1 MGASV
6 SDASASDTNVSASD
20 AKVTAIKKSGSKNF
34 SVVNHSVPRT
44 DGIVKVTGS
53 ATYASDIT
61 LERMA
66 WAKLLRSPFAHAR
79 ILSIDASEAKRQPGV
94 IDVLTG
100 DDLGP
105 LHPYY
110 GHAVKDHPPLAIG
123 KVRFVGEPV
132 AAVIAVDE
140 LSAQEA
146 LDKIKVHYEELTPV
160 LGVDAALA
168 PGAVLVHGMD
178 YIGGAFRGFDDFPGG
193 KENICQAV
201 HVEWGDVDAA
211 FASAA
216 HIAEG
221 EYYFPMIYAYA
232 MEPYVAVADYDSRG
246 QLTVYSSAQHPFMV
260 RHDLAEV
267 FDLPLNSVRVVVPY
281 VGGGYGSKSY
291 TKIEPLTAACS
302 WKVSRPVKLQL
313 SVEEAFLT
321 TRSDDAR
328 VRIRT
333 AVDRDGKLI
342 AKQATVHLD
351 TGAYAENSPMVC
363 RKAANRIVGPYRFPN
378 VRIDCLAIYTNTV
391 PASSYRGLGAAQITF
406 PVESQMD
413 ELAHKVGHDPQE
425 FRLRNLAHSGESI
438 HPGLRPIDADVPGD
452 LRLAA
457 KTLQANGPLAARR
470 GRSVC
475 CSCSDAGAHPVT
487 LAMVQVYSDGS
498 VSVLSGSTE
507 IGQGSHTVLAQIAAE
522 EMGVPL
528 EKVRLVCSDTAVTLF
543 ERSTGASR
551 TTTLMGR
558 AVMEACREAI
568 AQCKTMA
575 AELLSVPSAE
585 LTEER
590 GGIRHGKDWLAWP
603 EIIERYFQ
611 MEGCS
616 IIGRAYLRR
625 AGPFKSVPVFWEIG
639 VTGVEIA
646 LDEETGKISL
656 DTLVTVGDVGLAIHP
671 AMTESQDLGAAT
683 MGVGIGLF
691 EELIYDG
698 QQLMN
703 GTMLEYRVPRFSDL
717 ARRVELKLV
726 ENQDGV
732 GPYGAKGGGEGSV
745 NPIGACLANALYQ
758 ATGVRIRRLP
768 LTPERV
774 WKALQEKK
782 AAAPAAPAK
791 SSVAPKAKARK
802 TRAPKTHLKRARK
815 RPARKTR
822 GSKPK
827 TKA

>member
-1 MGASV
+1 
-6 SDASASDTNVSASD
+6 
-20 AKVTAIKKSGSKNF
+20 
-34 SVVNHSVPRT
+34 
-44 DGIVKVTGS
+44 
-53 ATYASDIT
+53 
-61 LERMA
+61 
-66 WAKLLRSPFAHAR
+66 
-79 ILSIDASEAKRQPGV
+79 
-94 IDVLTG
+94 
-100 DDLGP
+100 
-105 LHPYY
+105 
-110 GHAVKDHPPLAIG
+110 
-123 KVRFVGEPV
+123 
-132 AAVIAVDE
+132 
-140 LSAQEA
+140 
-146 LDKIKVHYEELTPV
+146 
-160 LGVDAALA
+160 
-168 PGAVLVHGMD
+168 
-178 YIGGAFRGFDDFPGG
+178 
-193 KENICQAV
+193 
-201 HVEWGDVDAA
+201 
-211 FASAA
+211 
-216 HIAEG
+216 
-221 EYYFPMIYAYA
+221 
-232 MEPYVAVADYDSRG
+232 
-246 QLTVYSSAQHPFMV
+246 
-260 RHDLAEV
+260 
-267 FDLPLNSVRVVVPY
+267 

-328 VRIRT
+328 VYIRT
-333 AVDRDGKLI
+333 AVDGHGKLV
-342 AKQATVHLD
+342 AKQATIHLN

-378 VRIDCLAIYTNTV
+378 VKIDCLAIYTNTV

-413 ELAHKVGHDPQE
+413 ELAHKIGRDPQE

-452 LRLAA
+452 VRIASEVLRSNGTLAP
-457 KTLQANGPLAARR
+457 KH

-487 LAMVQVYSDGS
+487 LAMVQVYADGS

-528 EKVRLVCSDTAVTLF
+528 EKVKVFGTDTAVMLF

-568 AQCKTMA
+568 AQCKAMA
-575 AELLSVPSAE
+575 AELLSVPPSE
-585 LTEER
+585 LTEGR
-590 GGIRHGKDWLAWP
+590 GGIRHGKDWLTWP
-603 EIIERYFQ
+603 EIMERYFQ

-616 IIGRAYLRR
+616 IMGRAYLRR
-625 AGPFKSVPVFWEIG
+625 AGPFKAVPIFWEIG
-639 VTGVEIA
+639 VVGVEIA

-683 MGVGIGLF
+683 MGLGIGLF

-703 GTMLEYRVPRFSDL
+703 GSMLEYRVPRFSDL

-726 ENQDGV
+726 QNRDGV

-758 ATGVRIRRLP
+758 AAGVRIHSLP

-782 AAAPAAPAK
+782 TKSPVVQKEPSPVSPARARKSPARK
-791 SSVAPKAKARK
+791 SRTQK
-802 TRAPKTHLKRARK
+802 TRAPKRRA
-815 RPARKTR
+815 
-822 GSKPK
+822 
-827 TKA
+827 

>member
-1 MGASV
+1 MSGANEF
-6 SDASASDTNVSASD
+6 A
-20 AKVTAIKKSGSKNF
+20 
-34 SVVNHSVPRT
+34 VVNHSVPSA
-44 DGIVKVTGS
+44 DGVAKVTGS
-53 ATYASDIT
+53 AIYTSDMT

-66 WAKLLRSPFAHAR
+66 WAKLLRSPFAHAK
-79 ILSIDASEAKRQPGV
+79 ILSIDASEARRQPGV

-100 DDLGP
+100 SDLGAI
-105 LHPYY
+105 HPYY
-110 GHAVKDHPPLAIG
+110 GHAVKDHPLLAIG
-123 KVRFVGEPV
+123 KVRYVGEPV
-132 AAVIAVDE
+132 AAVIAESE
-140 LSAQEA
+140 LSGQEA
-146 LDKIKVHYEELTPV
+146 LEKIRVEYEELTPV
-160 LGVDAALA
+160 LDVDSALA
-168 PGAVLVHGMD
+168 PNATLVHGMD

-193 KENICQAV
+193 TKNICQSV

-216 HIAEG
+216 HVVEG
-221 EYYFPMIYAYA
+221 EFYFPMIYAYA
-232 MEPYVAVADYDSRG
+232 MEPYVAVADYDAKG
-246 QLTVYSSAQHPFMV
+246 QLTVFSSAQHPFMV

-267 FDLPLNSVRVVVPY
+267 FDLPLNSVRVIVPF

-302 WKVSRPVKLQL
+302 WKISRPVKLQL

-333 AVDRDGKLI
+333 AVDSGGKLV
-342 AKQATVHLD
+342 AKQALIHLN

-413 ELAHKVGHDPQE
+413 ELAHKIGCDPQE

-452 LRLAA
+452 IRLADEV
-457 KTLQANGPLAARR
+457 LRANGAMAPKH

-475 CSCSDAGAHPVT
+475 CSASDAGAHPVT
-487 LAMVQVYSDGS
+487 LAMVQVHSDGS
-498 VSVLSGSTE
+498 VSVMSGSTE
-507 IGQGSHTVLAQIAAE
+507 IGQGSHTVLMQIAAE
-522 EMGVPL
+522 EMGIPL
-528 EKVRLVCSDTAVTLF
+528 EKVRLVGSDTAVTLF

-575 AELLSVPSAE
+575 EELLGVPASE
-585 LTEER
+585 FVEER
-590 GGIRHGKDWLAWP
+590 GGIRHGKERLSWP

-625 AGPFKSVPVFWEIG
+625 AGALKSVPIFWEIG
-639 VTGVEIA
+639 VVGVEIA

-656 DTLVTVGDVGLAIHP
+656 DTLVTVGDVGLAINP

-683 MGVGIGLF
+683 MGLGVGLF

-717 ARRVELKLV
+717 ARRIELKLV
-726 ENQDGV
+726 QNRDGV
-732 GPYGAKGGGEGSV
+732 GPYGAKGGGEGSL

-758 ATGVRIRRLP
+758 AAGARVRRLP

-774 WKALQEKK
+774 WKALQERKTP
-782 AAAPAAPAK
+782 APAAG
-791 SSVAPKAKARK
+791 PKASGGTNLPSAR
-802 TRAPKTHLKRARK
+802 TRA
-815 RPARKTR
+815 
-822 GSKPK
+822 
-827 TKA
+827 

>member
-1 MGASV
+1 V
-6 SDASASDTNVSASD
+6 SN
-20 AKVTAIKKSGSKNF
+20 AKKNNGKNF
-34 SVVNHSVPRT
+34 AVVNHSVPRA
-44 DGIVKVTGS
+44 DGVAKVTGT

-66 WAKLLRSPFAHAR
+66 WAKLLRSPFAHAK
-79 ILSIDASEAKRQPGV
+79 ILSIDVSEARRQPGV
-94 IDVLTG
+94 IDVLTESE
-100 DDLGP
+100 LGP

-110 GHAVKDHPPLAIG
+110 GHAVKDHPLLAIG

-132 AAVIAVDE
+132 AAVIGEDE

-146 LDKIKVHYEELTPV
+146 LDKIKVDYEELTPV
-160 LGVDAALA
+160 LDVKTALA
-168 PGAVLVHGMD
+168 PGAVLVHGTE
-178 YIGGAFRGFDDFPGG
+178 YLGGAFRGFDDFTDFPGST
-193 KENICQAV
+193 KNICQNV

-216 HIAEG
+216 HIVEG
-221 EYYFPMIYAYA
+221 EFYFPMVYAYA
-232 MEPYVAVADYDSRG
+232 MEPYVAVADYDPNG

-267 FDLPLNSVRVVVPY
+267 FDLPLNSVRVIVPY

-313 SVEEAFLT
+313 NVEEAFLT

-328 VRIRT
+328 VYIRT
-333 AVDRDGKLI
+333 AADRDGKLV
-342 AKQATVHLD
+342 AKQATIHLN

-413 ELAHKVGHDPQE
+413 ELALKIGRDPQE

-452 LRLAA
+452 IRIAAAALRS
-457 KTLQANGPLAARR
+457 NGPLTPKH

-487 LAMVQVYSDGS
+487 LAMVQVYGDGS

-528 EKVRLVCSDTAVTLF
+528 EKVKVLGTDTAVMLF

-575 AELLSVPSAE
+575 AEVLGVPASE
-585 LTEER
+585 LIEER
-590 GGIRHGKDWLAWP
+590 GGIRHGKDCLTWP
-603 EIIERYFQ
+603 EIMERYFQ

-625 AGPFKSVPVFWEIG
+625 AGPFKSVPIFWEIG
-639 VTGVEIA
+639 VVGTEIA

-683 MGVGIGLF
+683 MGLGIGLF

-726 ENQDGV
+726 QNQDGV

-758 ATGVRIRRLP
+758 AAGVRIRSLP

-782 AAAPAAPAK
+782 AQPP
-791 SSVAPKAKARK
+791 VAQK
-802 TRAPKTHLKRARK
+802 
-815 RPARKTR
+815 
-822 GSKPK
+822 
-827 TKA
+827 

>member
-1 MGASV
+1 VG
-6 SDASASDTNVSASD
+6 D
-20 AKVTAIKKSGSKNF
+20 AKNF
-34 SVVNHSVPRT
+34 AVVNHSVPRT
-44 DGIVKVTGS
+44 DGVAKVTGS

-66 WAKLLRSPFAHAR
+66 WAKLLRSPFAHAK
-79 ILSIDASEAKRQPGV
+79 ILSIDVSEAKRQPGV
-94 IDVLTG
+94 LDVLTG
-100 DDLGP
+100 NDLGA
-105 LHPYY
+105 LRPYY
-110 GHAVKDHPPLAIG
+110 GHAVKDHPLLAIG
-123 KVRFVGEPV
+123 KARFVGEPV
-132 AAVIAVDE
+132 AAVIGEDE

-146 LDKIKVHYEELTPV
+146 LDKIKVAYEELTPV
-160 LGVDAALA
+160 LDVESALA

-193 KENICQAV
+193 TKNICQAV

-221 EYYFPMIYAYA
+221 EFYFPMVYAYA
-232 MEPYVAVADYDSRG
+232 MEPYVAVADYDTKG
-246 QLTVYSSAQHPFMV
+246 QLTVHSSAQHPFMV

-267 FDLPLNSVRVVVPY
+267 FDLPLNSVRVIVPY

-328 VRIRT
+328 VYIRT
-333 AVDRDGKLI
+333 AVDGDGKLI
-342 AKQATVHLD
+342 AKQATIHLD

-413 ELAHKVGHDPQE
+413 ELAHKIGCDPQE

-452 LRLAA
+452 IRIAAETLRS
-457 KTLQANGPLAARR
+457 NGPLAPKH

-475 CSCSDAGAHPVT
+475 CSASDAGAHPVT
-487 LAMVQVYSDGS
+487 LAMVHVYDDGS

-528 EKVRLVCSDTAVTLF
+528 EKVRLIGSDTAVTLF

-568 AQCKTMA
+568 AQCKSMA
-575 AELLSVPSAE
+575 AELLGVPAGE
-585 LTEER
+585 FTEGR
-590 GGIRHGKDWLAWP
+590 GGIRHGKDWLTWP

-625 AGPFKSVPVFWEIG
+625 AGALKSVPVFWEIG
-639 VTGVEIA
+639 VVGVEIA
-646 LDEETGKISL
+646 LDEDTGKISL

-671 AMTESQDLGAAT
+671 AMTEGQDLGAAT
-683 MGVGIGLF
+683 MGLGIGLF
-691 EELIYDG
+691 EELIYEG

-703 GTMLEYRVPRFSDL
+703 GTLLEYRVPRFSDL
-717 ARRVELKLV
+717 AGRVELKLV
-726 ENQDGV
+726 ENRDGV
-732 GPYGAKGGGEGSV
+732 GPYGAKGGGEGAV

-758 ATGVRIRRLP
+758 AAGVRVRRLP

-782 AAAPAAPAK
+782 AQALAQRK
-791 SSVAPKAKARK
+791 SSVALKARAPKTRAHK
-802 TRAPKTHLKRARK
+802 TRAPKTQV
-815 RPARKTR
+815 
-822 GSKPK
+822 
-827 TKA
+827 

>member
-1 MGASV
+1 V
-6 SDASASDTNVSASD
+6 SN
-20 AKVTAIKKSGSKNF
+20 AKKNNGKNF
-34 SVVNHSVPRT
+34 AVVNHSVPRA
-44 DGIVKVTGS
+44 DGVAKVTGT

-66 WAKLLRSPFAHAR
+66 WAKLLRSPFAHAKIR
-79 ILSIDASEAKRQPGV
+79 SVDVSEARRQPGV

-100 DDLGP
+100 NELGP

-110 GHAVKDHPPLAIG
+110 GHAVKDHPLLAIG

-132 AAVIAVDE
+132 AAVIGEDE

-146 LDKIKVHYEELTPV
+146 LDKIKVDYEELTPV
-160 LGVDAALA
+160 LDVKAALA
-168 PGAVLVHGMD
+168 PGAVLVHGTD
-178 YIGGAFRGFDDFPGG
+178 YLGGAFRGFDDFTDFPGST
-193 KENICQAV
+193 KNICQDV

-216 HIAEG
+216 HIVEG
-221 EYYFPMIYAYA
+221 EFYFPMVYAYA
-232 MEPYVAVADYDSRG
+232 MEPYVAVADYDPNG

-267 FDLPLNSVRVVVPY
+267 FDLPLNGVRVIVPY

-302 WKVSRPVKLQL
+302 WKVSRPVKLL
-313 SVEEAFLT
+313 LNVEEAFLT

-328 VRIRT
+328 VYIRT
-333 AVDRDGKLI
+333 AADRNGKLV
-342 AKQATVHLD
+342 AKQATIHLN

-378 VRIDCLAIYTNTV
+378 VKIDCLAIYTNTV

-413 ELAHKVGHDPQE
+413 ELALKIGCDPQE

-452 LRLAA
+452 IRIAAEALRS
-457 KTLQANGPLAARR
+457 NGPLAPKH

-487 LAMVQVYSDGS
+487 LAMVQVYADGS

-528 EKVRLVCSDTAVTLF
+528 EKVKVLGTDTAVMLF

-575 AELLSVPSAE
+575 AEVLGVPASE
-585 LTEER
+585 LIEEP
-590 GGIRHGKDWLAWP
+590 GGVRHGKDCLTWP
-603 EIIERYFQ
+603 EIMERYFQ

-625 AGPFKSVPVFWEIG
+625 AGPFKSVPIFWEIG
-639 VTGVEIA
+639 VVGTEIA

-683 MGVGIGLF
+683 MGLGIGLF

-726 ENQDGV
+726 QNQDGV

-758 ATGVRIRRLP
+758 AA
-768 LTPERV
+768 EC
-774 WKALQEKK
+774 AF
-782 AAAPAAPAK
+782 AACP
-791 SSVAPKAKARK
+791 
-802 TRAPKTHLKRARK
+802 
-815 RPARKTR
+815 
-822 GSKPK
+822 
-827 TKA
+827 

>member
-1 MGASV
+1 MASNAIKRV
-6 SDASASDTNVSASD
+6 AKTSD
-20 AKVTAIKKSGSKNF
+20 AKTSGAKKAGAKKPGAKKAGGNTF
-34 SVVNHSVPRT
+34 AVVNHSVPRS
-44 DGIVKVTGS
+44 DGFAKVTGT

-66 WAKLLRSPFAHAR
+66 WAKLLRSPFAHAK
-79 ILSIDASEAKRQPGV
+79 ILSIDVSAAKRQPGV

-110 GHAVKDHPPLAIG
+110 GHAVKDHPLLAIG
-123 KVRFVGEPV
+123 KVRYVGEPV
-132 AAVIAVDE
+132 AAVIAEDE
-140 LSAQEA
+140 LTAQEA
-146 LDKIKVHYEELTPV
+146 LDKIKVAYEELMPV

-168 PGAVLVHGMD
+168 PDAVLVHGMD

-221 EYYFPMIYAYA
+221 EYYFPMVYAYA
-232 MEPYVAVADYDSRG
+232 MEPYVAVADYDPRG

-260 RHDLAEV
+260 RHDLTEV
-267 FDLPLNSVRVVVPY
+267 FGLPLNSVRVVVPF

-313 SVEEAFLT
+313 NVEEAFLT

-333 AVDRDGKLI
+333 AVDGHGKLI
-342 AKQATVHLD
+342 AKQATIHLD

-363 RKAANRIVGPYRFPN
+363 RKAANRVVGPYRFPN

-413 ELAHKVGHDPQE
+413 ELAHKIGCDPQE

-452 LRLAA
+452 IRIAAETLR
-457 KTLQANGPLAARR
+457 TNGPLLPGR

-475 CSCSDAGAHPVT
+475 CSSSDAGAHPVT

-528 EKVRLVCSDTAVTLF
+528 EKVRLVGSDTAVTLF

-558 AVMEACREAI
+558 AVMEACHEAM
-568 AQCKTMA
+568 AQCKSMA
-575 AELLSVPSAE
+575 AELLNVPENKFTA
-585 LTEER
+585 ER
-590 GGIRHGKDWLAWP
+590 GAIRHGKDRLTWA

-625 AGPFKSVPVFWEIG
+625 AGPLKSVPVFWEIG

-646 LDEETGKISL
+646 LDAETGKISL

-671 AMTESQDLGAAT
+671 AMTEGQDLGAAT
-683 MGVGIGLF
+683 MGLGIGLF
-691 EELIYDG
+691 EELIYEG

-703 GTMLEYRVPRFSDL
+703 GTMLEYRVPRFSDM
-717 ARRVELKLV
+717 ARNIELKLV
-726 ENQDGV
+726 QNRDGV
-732 GPYGAKGGGEGSV
+732 GPDGAKGGGEGSV

-758 ATGVRIRRLP
+758 AAGVRIRRLP

-782 AAAPAAPAK
+782 TEPSASQAMPSTDVK
-791 SSVAPKAKARK
+791 TKAPKIRARKSRARK
-802 TRAPKTHLKRARK
+802 TRAGKS
-815 RPARKTR
+815 RP
-822 GSKPK
+822 
-827 TKA
+827 

>member
-1 MGASV
+1 V
-6 SDASASDTNVSASD
+6 SNSKKKD
-20 AKVTAIKKSGSKNF
+20 AKNF
-34 SVVNHSVPRT
+34 AVVNHSVPRA
-44 DGIVKVTGS
+44 DGVAKVTGT

-66 WAKLLRSPFAHAR
+66 WAKLLRSPFAHAK
-79 ILSIDASEAKRQPGV
+79 ILSVDVSEAKRQPGV

-100 DDLGP
+100 NELGP

-110 GHAVKDHPPLAIG
+110 GHAVKDHPLLAIG

-132 AAVIAVDE
+132 AAVIAEDE

-146 LDKIKVHYEELTPV
+146 LDKIKVDYEELTPV
-160 LGVDAALA
+160 LDVKTALA

-178 YIGGAFRGFDDFPGG
+178 YIGGAFRGFDDFTDFPGST
-193 KENICQAV
+193 KNICQDV

-216 HIAEG
+216 AIVES
-221 EYYFPMIYAYA
+221 EFYFPMVYAYA
-232 MEPYVAVADYDSRG
+232 MEPYVAVADYDPNG

-267 FDLPLNSVRVVVPY
+267 FDLPLNSVRVIVPY

-302 WKVSRPVKLQL
+302 WKISRPVKLQL
-313 SVEEAFLT
+313 NVEEAFLT

-328 VRIRT
+328 VYIRT
-333 AVDRDGKLI
+333 AADRNGKLV
-342 AKQATVHLD
+342 AKQATIHLN

-378 VRIDCLAIYTNTV
+378 VKIDCLAIYTNTV

-413 ELAHKVGHDPQE
+413 ELALKIGRDPQE

-452 LRLAA
+452 VRIAHEVLCSNGVLAP
-457 KTLQANGPLAARR
+457 KH

-487 LAMVQVYSDGS
+487 LAMVQVYADGS

-528 EKVRLVCSDTAVTLF
+528 EKVKVLGTDTAVMLF

-568 AQCKTMA
+568 AQCKSMA
-575 AELLSVPSAE
+575 AEVLSVPASE
-585 LTEER
+585 LIEER
-590 GGIRHGKDWLAWP
+590 GGIRHGKDWLTWP
-603 EIIERYFQ
+603 EIMERYFQ

-625 AGPFKSVPVFWEIG
+625 AGPFKSVPIFWEIG
-639 VTGVEIA
+639 VVGAEIA

-683 MGVGIGLF
+683 MGLGIGLF

-717 ARRVELKLV
+717 ARRVELRLV
-726 ENQDGV
+726 QNQDGV

-758 ATGVRIRRLP
+758 AAGVRIHSLP

-782 AAAPAAPAK
+782 TQPPVAQKK
-791 SSVAPKAKARK
+791 SSVAPKPRARRTRVRK
-802 TRAPKTHLKRARK
+802 TRAPKRRA
-815 RPARKTR
+815 
-822 GSKPK
+822 
-827 TKA
+827 

>member
-1 MGASV
+1 V
-6 SDASASDTNVSASD
+6 SNAKKSD
-20 AKVTAIKKSGSKNF
+20 AKNF
-34 SVVNHSVPRT
+34 AVVNHSVPRA
-44 DGIVKVTGS
+44 DGVAKVTGT

-61 LERMA
+61 LERMV
-66 WAKLLRSPFAHAR
+66 WAKLLRSPFAHAK
-79 ILSIDASEAKRQPGV
+79 ILSIDVSEVKRQPGV

-100 DDLGP
+100 NNLGP
-105 LHPYY
+105 LRPYY
-110 GHAVKDHPPLAIG
+110 GHAVKDHPLLAIG

-132 AAVIAVDE
+132 AAVIAEDE

-146 LDKIKVHYEELTPV
+146 LDKIKVDYEELTPV
-160 LGVDAALA
+160 LDVKTALA
-168 PGAVLVHGMD
+168 PGAVLVHGTD
-178 YIGGAFRGFDDFPGG
+178 YIGGAFRGFDDFTDFPGST
-193 KENICQAV
+193 KNICQDV

-216 HIAEG
+216 HIVEG
-221 EYYFPMIYAYA
+221 EFYFPMVYAYA
-232 MEPYVAVADYDSRG
+232 METYVTVADYDPNG

-267 FDLPLNSVRVVVPY
+267 FDLPLNSVRVIVPY

-313 SVEEAFLT
+313 NVEEAFLT

-328 VRIRT
+328 VYIRT
-333 AVDRDGKLI
+333 AADRNGKLV
-342 AKQATVHLD
+342 AKQAAIHLN

-378 VRIDCLAIYTNTV
+378 VKIDCLAIYTNTV

-413 ELAHKVGHDPQE
+413 ELAHKVGCDPQE

-438 HPGLRPIDADVPGD
+438 HPSLRPIDADVPGD
-452 LRLAA
+452 IRIAHEVLRSNGVLAS
-457 KTLQANGPLAARR
+457 KH

-487 LAMVQVYSDGS
+487 LAMVQVYADGS

-528 EKVRLVCSDTAVTLF
+528 EKVKVLGTDTAVMLF

-568 AQCKTMA
+568 TQCKSMA
-575 AELLSVPSAE
+575 AEILSVSASE
-585 LTEER
+585 LIEER
-590 GGIRHGKDWLAWP
+590 GGIRHGKEFLTWP
-603 EIIERYFQ
+603 EIMERYFQ

-625 AGPFKSVPVFWEIG
+625 AGPFKSVPIFWEIG
-639 VTGVEIA
+639 VVGAEIA

-683 MGVGIGLF
+683 MGLGVGLF

-703 GTMLEYRVPRFSDL
+703 GNMLEYRVPRFSDL

-726 ENQDGV
+726 QNQDGV

-758 ATGVRIRRLP
+758 AAGVRIRSLP

-774 WKALQEKK
+774 WKALQE
-782 AAAPAAPAK
+782 ANAQAPVAQKK
-791 SSVAPKAKARK
+791 SSAEPKSRARRRPART
-802 TRAPKTHLKRARK
+802 TRAPKRRA
-815 RPARKTR
+815 
-822 GSKPK
+822 
-827 TKA
+827 